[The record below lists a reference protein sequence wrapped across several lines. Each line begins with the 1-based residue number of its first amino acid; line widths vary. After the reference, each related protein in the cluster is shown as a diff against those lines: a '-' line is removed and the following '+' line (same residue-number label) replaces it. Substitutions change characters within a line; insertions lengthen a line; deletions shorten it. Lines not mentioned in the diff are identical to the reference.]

1 MGVKWK
7 QWQILFS
14 WAPKSLQT
22 VIAGMKLKDACFLE
36 EKLTNLESV
45 LKSRDI
51 TLLTKGPYSQRY
63 GFSSNSVWMWEL
75 EHKEVWV
82 LNNWCFWSVVLQKTL
97 SPLDTKEIKP
107 VHPKGNQSWIFI
119 ARTDVEVETPI
130 FWPPDGNW
138 LSWKDPDAGRDWVQE
153 KKGAA
158 EDEMVGWY
166 HWLNGHE
173 FEQIQGDSEGQASLA
188 CCSPWVHKESDTT

>member
-22 VIAGMKLKDACFLE
+22 VIAGVKLKDACFLE

-107 VHPKGNQSWIFI
+107 VHPKGNQSWIFTG
-119 ARTDVEVETPI
+119 RTDAEAEAPI
-130 FWPPDGNW
+130 FWPPATKSW
-138 LSWKDPDAGRDWVQE
+138 LTGEDPVAGKDCGQE
-153 KKGAA
+153 KKQAT
-158 EDEMVGWY
+158 EDEMVRWH

-173 FEQIQGDSEGQASLA
+173 FEQIQGDSGGQQSLLY
-188 CCSPWVHKESDTT
+188 CM